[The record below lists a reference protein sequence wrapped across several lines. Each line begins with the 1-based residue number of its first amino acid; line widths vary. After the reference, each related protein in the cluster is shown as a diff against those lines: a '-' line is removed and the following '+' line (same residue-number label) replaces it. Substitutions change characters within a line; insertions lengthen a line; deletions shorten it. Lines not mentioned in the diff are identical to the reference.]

1 MQWCPSPSL
10 WAGETKDGG
19 MGGMRIMATIYIEI
33 YSLGGDDE
41 RFWPKY
47 AILGTTT

>member
-1 MQWCPSPSL
+1 MQWCPSPSPR
-10 WAGETKDGG
+10 AGETKDGG
-19 MGGMRIMATIYIEI
+19 MGGMRIMATLYIEI